1 MNKLA
6 IKKLFY
12 TAKTEVIKHMP
23 SILTGMAA
31 LGVISTTAF
40 AIYATNEAKDLID
53 DELAKRIN
61 EKFNGD
67 TYAEDDPE
75 ININLTK
82 KEVFCLVW
90 KNYIPTAVMGAAT
103 LACII
108 GANTINLRR
117 QASIAALYS
126 LSETNF
132 KEYKEKVLESFGK
145 NKEEKVSSESKE
157 EKVKSVITSLPERG
171 LLEGYGDTLCYDSF
185 CGRIFRSDLE
195 KLRQIQNDLNFRLL
209 SEMWISL
216 NDFYGELD
224 IRSCKAGYDLGW
236 TVDHMMDLKFDAIL
250 LPNGE
255 PCIYIDYN
263 HEPIAAHGW
272 N

>member
-6 IKKLFY
+6 IKKLFC
-12 TAKTEVIKHMP
+12 TAKTQIIKHMP

-31 LGVISTTAF
+31 LGVLSTTAF
-40 AIYATNEAKDLID
+40 AIYATNEAKDTLD
-53 DELAKRIN
+53 DALFEKIQNQNAKDN
-61 EKFNGD
+61 ENV
-67 TYAEDDPE
+67 T
-75 ININLTK
+75 LTK

-103 LACII
+103 LACIV

-132 KEYKEKVLESFGK
+132 KEYREKVLESFGK
-145 NKEEKVSSESKE
+145 NKAEKISSESKE
-157 EKVKSVITSLPERG
+157 EQVRSAISSLPERG

-185 CGRIFRSDLE
+185 CGRLFRSDLE
-195 KLRQIQNDLNFRLL
+195 KLRQVQNDLNFRLF

-224 IRSCKAGYDLGW
+224 IKSCKAGYDLGW
-236 TVDHMMDLKFDAIL
+236 TVDHTMDLKFDAIL

-263 HEPIAAHGW
+263 HEPIAARGW